1 MARPFSI
8 RLSDRT
14 IQVGGELDLSTAPVF
29 ESHLDGVTEGPGD
42 VVLDASDLT
51 FVDSSGIRVLF
62 ALARRLEGRGRLVI
76 HNPTEQVLRV
86 LDLVHAEA
94 LLEIRFDGADPR

>member
-1 MARPFSI
+1 MVRPFSV

-14 IQVGGELDLSTAPVF
+14 IHVGGELDLSTAPVF
-29 ESHLDGVTEGPGD
+29 EGHLDGITEGPGD

-51 FVDSSGIRVLF
+51 FIDSSGVRVLF
-62 ALARRLEGRGRLVI
+62 GLARRLEGRGRLVVR
-76 HNPTEQVLRV
+76 NPTEQVLRV

-94 LLEIRFDGADPR
+94 LFEIRVEGR